1 MCKKKFLEHYP
12 GLIIPRAAVGIVLF
26 LNLQCAL
33 VFLLSPAAYASS
45 FELTGLPGITVI
57 RAMAVLFMMWN
68 VPYIFALVDPLKY
81 KTSYL
86 QACIMQTV
94 GLLGE
99 TFIGRSLPDGHLMLD
114 LAITRFIIFDGIGL
128 VVLCLGFLCI
138 PRKTYL

>member
-26 LNLQCAL
+26 FNLQCTL
-33 VFLLSPAAYASS
+33 VFLISPAIYAAS
-45 FELTGLPGITVI
+45 FELTGLPGAVVI
-57 RAMAVLFMMWN
+57 RGMAVLFIMWN
-68 VPYIFALVDPLKY
+68 VPYAFALASPLKY

-94 GLLGE
+94 GLVGE
-99 TFIGRSLPDGHLMLD
+99 ALIGLSIPNGYLTLNMTLH
-114 LAITRFIIFDGIGL
+114 RFIIFDGIGL
-128 VVLCLGFLCI
+128 VLLCLGFFGI